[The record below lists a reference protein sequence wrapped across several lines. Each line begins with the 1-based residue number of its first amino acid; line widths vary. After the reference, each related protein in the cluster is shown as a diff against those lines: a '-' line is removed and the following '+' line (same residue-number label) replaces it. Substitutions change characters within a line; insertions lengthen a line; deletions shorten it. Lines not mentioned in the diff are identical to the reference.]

1 MIIRNE
7 NIFMMKKLLIFF
19 IAAFLSVV
27 YVNGQSELELQWDG
41 KVLNDT
47 VYVWVDP
54 YLTDA
59 TIFHAEVFN
68 KTDNILNVKVLRTN
82 IDVVEG
88 SVNSFCWASQCY
100 PPFLDE
106 SGDYQPII
114 GGESSGENNFYAEFV
129 ANETFGISIVKYK
142 FFDKDNPDIYKEV
155 VVKYWSSPEAIEEE
169 IANLISFS
177 NAYPNPAINKFNI
190 DYNFDTNINK
200 ASLKIVNLL
209 GSVVKEVEI
218 DQNSNKL
225 SMDISNLDS
234 GVYFYS
240 IVVDNQIL
248 QTKKLVIR

>member
-1 MIIRNE
+1 
-7 NIFMMKKLLIFF
+7 MMKKLLIFF
-19 IAAFLSVV
+19 IAAFISIS
-27 YVNGQSELELQWDG
+27 YVNAQSSISLSWDSSA
-41 KVLNDT
+41 LSDT

-54 YLTDA
+54 YNADA
-59 TIFHAEVFN
+59 TLFHAIVTN
-68 KTDNILNVKVLRTN
+68 NTDNIVNIKVLRTN
-82 IDVVEG
+82 IEVVEG

-106 SGDYQPII
+106 SGEYQPILP
-114 GGESSGENNFYAEFV
+114 GESTGTDNFYAEFM
-129 ANETFGISIVKYK
+129 ANETFGTSIVKYK
-142 FFDKDNPDIYKEV
+142 FFDKDNSDVFSEV
-155 VVKYWSSPEAIEEE
+155 VVKYWSSPEAIGEE
-169 IANLISFS
+169 IANKISFT

-190 DYNFDTNINK
+190 DYNFDTNINN

-225 SMDISNLDS
+225 SMDISNLDA

-240 IVVDNQIL
+240 IVVNNEVF

>member
-1 MIIRNE
+1 
-7 NIFMMKKLLIFF
+7 MKKLLIFF
-19 IAAFLSVV
+19 ITAFLSFS
-27 YVNGQSELELQWDG
+27 YVNAQETISLSWDG
-41 KVLNDT
+41 SALSDT

-54 YLTDA
+54 YNADA
-59 TIFHAEVFN
+59 TLFHAIVTN
-68 KTDNILNVKVLRTN
+68 NTDNIVNIKVLRTN
-82 IDVVEG
+82 VEVIEG

-106 SGDYQPII
+106 SALYQPII
-114 GGESSGENNFYAEFV
+114 GGESTGTDNFYAEFM
-129 ANETFGISIVKYK
+129 ANETFGTSIIKYK
-142 FFDKDNPDIYKEV
+142 FFDKDNTDIFSEV
-155 VVKYWSSPEAIEEE
+155 VVKYWSSPEAIGEE
-169 IANLISFS
+169 IANNISFS
-177 NAYPNPAINKFNI
+177 NAYPNPAINTFNI

-225 SMDISNLDS
+225 SMDISNLDA

-240 IVVDNQIL
+240 IVVNNEVF